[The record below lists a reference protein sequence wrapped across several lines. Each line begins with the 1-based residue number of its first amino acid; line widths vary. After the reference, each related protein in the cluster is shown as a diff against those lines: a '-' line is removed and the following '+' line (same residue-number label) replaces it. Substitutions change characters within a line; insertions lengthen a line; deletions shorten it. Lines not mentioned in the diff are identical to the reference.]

1 MLRRGATLAPV
12 WSSTVPATR
21 SRTEHW
27 RRSLRQLHERGGS
40 LEVSI
45 ARPGGKAPVEGDGSG
60 VDMIFRCR
68 VLGVSD
74 EEILLQRPVTLG
86 QPVPLATGVS
96 LVGVIAIGQNRWM
109 FTTRCLGPVQVDLGG
124 QRFDA
129 LRIAAPT
136 TVERCQ
142 RRAFYRVSTTGLV
155 LPRVEARPLLDPAS
169 AVAAESAIQARIE
182 MLREGHVAGFVGDRQ
197 QPMIDPK
204 CGPAFAATLM
214 NIGGGG
220 AGLLIEPEEAE
231 GLQRSRPLWLMINLA
246 PHVPAPLGVVAR
258 AAHTH
263 IDSQRRVYAGVAFE
277 FSHHQAYR
285 AFVTDV
291 ICRYAQDVQ
300 RAQIKA
306 QQELNTSA

>member
-1 MLRRGATLAPV
+1 MAPV
-12 WSSTVPATR
+12 WSFIVPATR

-40 LEVSI
+40 LEISI
-45 ARPGGKAPVEGDGSG
+45 ARPKGKTPVEGDGSG

-68 VLGVSD
+68 VLGVTD
-74 EEILLQRPVTLG
+74 QEILLQRPVTLG
-86 QPVPLATGVS
+86 QPVPLSAGVG

-109 FTTRCLGPVQVDLGG
+109 FKTKCLGPVQVDLGG
-124 QRFDA
+124 QRLDA
-129 LRIAAPT
+129 LRIEAPT
-136 TVERCQ
+136 RVERCQ
-142 RRAFYRVSTTGLV
+142 RREFYRVSTTGLV
-155 LPRVEARPLLDPAS
+155 LPKVTARTLLEPAS
-169 AVAAESAIQARIE
+169 AVAAESAIQTRIE

-197 QPMIDPK
+197 EPMIDPK
-204 CGPAFAATLM
+204 CGPAFSATLM

-220 AGLLIEPEEAE
+220 AGLLVGPEEAE
-231 GLQRSRPLWLMINLA
+231 GLQRSRPLWLMIDLA

-263 IDSQRRVYAGVAFE
+263 IDSQRRVYVGLAFD

-285 AFVTDV
+285 GFVTDV
-291 ICRYAQDVQ
+291 ICRYVQDVQ

-306 QQELNTSA
+306 QQELNSSA